1 MDLRIS
7 IHKNKFLR
15 ERSIKTDEIM
25 QKYKN
30 KARGLEKKQKAEREV
45 YEIQLKRNYGKYIN
59 INIK

>member
-30 KARGLEKKQKAEREV
+30 KARGLEKKQKAE
-45 YEIQLKRNYGKYIN
+45 IN
-59 INIK
+59 SGVLSKMMGFF